1 MKLSS
6 KERNYLRKL
15 AHDIE
20 PVVRIGKQGL
30 NETVLD
36 SINKAITKQELI
48 KIKILSNS
56 DEIITRDLQKEIEE
70 YAKCVAVYDIGHT
83 MIFFKENKKGKITS
97 DFLEF
102 RQRNRNG

>member
-70 YAKCVAVYDIGHT
+70 YAKCVAVYDICLLY
-83 MIFFKENKKGKITS
+83 TS
-97 DFLEF
+97 PSPRD
-102 RQRNRNG
+102 

>member
-70 YAKCVAVYDIGHT
+70 YAKCVAVYDIGPVSYTHLT
-83 MIFFKENKKGKITS
+83 LPTKRIV
-97 DFLEF
+97 
-102 RQRNRNG
+102 